1 MPYFSRRNQSALP
14 PGSTPP
20 NSADPNAT
28 LAWLSGP
35 GYGLPMDQWNALHNL
50 AIRAQATGSAMPM
63 GGDALKNLQAAVGV
77 QNQGLAGQ
85 RTGQEIG
92 QSAMSFPLQMA
103 QRQQE
108 LTNSYLTAQKTG
120 QEINQSAAS
129 FPMQQQQRQQEIMNG
144 GITATTGIDNQLQTL
159 VKGYGGM
166 PGDLLAPGSLA
177 RRNLVFDTKT
187 GAYRAPAA
195 GETPDMT
202 NTLSFY
208 IPPRMEAPDPNNPS
222 AQKFIPGTYRS
233 IDDQG
238 AQAALDLANRRNAM
252 IQGQG
257 QGMPMGMQGGAMGQQ
272 AQQQATPSQP
282 NTGWGIFGNYGQVGS
297 PGQAGFYQTNYLPDE
312 ANSAGMSQQAYLQ
325 AIAAKQQAQ
334 QQPVAQLGAR
344 PSGYTPYQ
352 MPQSPQA
359 EFAALHQQRS
369 ADMQPGQQSD
379 ASAAPWAGAAMSMAP
394 ASAWAGSGM
403 SGTDLNL
410 QPIPDSQYQ
419 PYATPPG
426 GITNTARS
434 ATPDMAGAAY
444 GQRQD
449 LMRFLSNPQG
459 VVSAGNRAGAALGN
473 VLQSPISFPVNT
485 FAGWLGQQQN
495 VVPDITPQTYQGSW
509 INQLGRALIPVPGMM
524 GNSPPS
530 Q

>member
-108 LTNSYLTAQKTG
+108 LTNSYLAAQKTG

-144 GITATTGIDNQLQTL
+144 GITAGTGVENQLQAMA
-159 VKGYGGM
+159 KGYGGM
-166 PGDLLAPGSLA
+166 PGDILSPGSLA
-177 RRNLVFDTKT
+177 RRNLVFDQKT
-187 GAYRAPAA
+187 GAYRAPNA

-208 IPPRMEAPDPNNPS
+208 TPPRMETPDPNNPM
-222 AQKFIPGTYRS
+222 AQKYVPGTYRAM
-233 IDDQG
+233 DEQG
-238 AQAALDLANRRNAM
+238 AQTFLDLANRRNQM
-252 IQGQG
+252 LD
-257 QGMPMGMQGGAMGQQ
+257 PSMGQQ
-272 AQQQATPSQP
+272 AQPQGQGMGGQMQMQDLNPTRQNS
-282 NTGWGIFGNYGQVGS
+282 GWGIFGNTGNAGS
-297 PGQAGFYQTNYLPDE
+297 YQTDNLSGE
-312 ANSAGMSQQAYLQ
+312 ANAAGMSPQGYLQ
-325 AIAAKQQAQ
+325 AILAKQQAQ
-334 QQPVAQLGAR
+334 QQPMAALGAR
-344 PSGYTPYQ
+344 PQGYTPYQ